1 MRLIGGW
8 REALPT
14 PLAPE
19 RGGVLKSVCL
29 TFLVLFSTL
38 DSSFFFPFPLP
49 LVSGWLPSPTFMNK
63 DHLLHPPGGSCLF
76 RTFTKNHGERLVP
89 LSCLAGIK
97 HQGRAILLLQ
107 HSQTIRDQSGASRP
121 LTLSGC
127 FAPEGSS
134 EKI

>member
-38 DSSFFFPFPLP
+38 DSSFFFPFPHP

-63 DHLLHPPGGSCLF
+63 DPLLHPPGGSCLC
-76 RTFTKNHGERLVP
+76 RTFTKNNGERLVP
-89 LSCLAGIK
+89 LSS
-97 HQGRAILLLQ
+97 IL
-107 HSQTIRDQSGASRP
+107 TYW
-121 LTLSGC
+121 
-127 FAPEGSS
+127 
-134 EKI
+134 